1 MGLVSDYLVISQDQ
15 TLASN
20 NMFIFTMKTLFC
32 VILAASYSAGA
43 DSDDIGSRKTVKA
56 KESTSLR
63 ANEGT
68 GRIYFTG
75 PGYVVN
81 LIPHA
86 LVLGLLGLALIFLY
100 GESLFGSTTSDAV
113 ATGYGAPETG
123 YGAPEAAYGAPEAA
137 YGAPEPS
144 YGAPAPSYDAPST
157 GYNAANRYYDERAA
171 NAASATN

>member
-1 MGLVSDYLVISQDQ
+1 MGSILLSAVSTGTNKTMGVISK
-15 TLASN
+15 SV
-20 NMFIFTMKTLFC
+20 FC
-32 VILAASYSAGA
+32 VLLAASYALGA
-43 DSDDIGSRKTVKA
+43 ESDSTALKA
-56 KESTSLR
+56 D
-63 ANEGT
+63 EGT
-68 GRIYFTG
+68 GKVYFTG
-75 PGYVVN
+75 PGYTVN

-86 LVLGLLGLALIFLY
+86 LVLGLLGLALVILY
-100 GESLFGSTTSDAV
+100 GDSLLGSTTSDAV